1 MATGE
6 GRESMAVAS
15 VSTISSASPISW
27 QDAVERGLGRAR
39 KTLRNITG
47 ITVIEE
53 KARVE
58 EGEIT
63 EFIVTLQVIFILEGT
78 ED

>member
-1 MATGE
+1 
-6 GRESMAVAS
+6 MAVAS
-15 VSTISSASPISW
+15 VSTISSASPTSW
-27 QDAVERGLGRAR
+27 QDAVERGFARAR

-47 ITVIEE
+47 LKVIEE

-58 EGEIT
+58 DGEIA

-78 ED
+78 DE